1 MLWFSRRLP
10 GALTMR
16 KILVVAGAAIGLSAC
31 ASPETVRQAAIYNCL
46 QVGITESDPQF
57 PICARSYA
65 LQQQEG
71 ALTQNF
77 KAEYDPNQRYRGIR
91 HRADVFR

>member
-1 MLWFSRRLP
+1 
-10 GALTMR
+10 MR
-16 KILVVAGAAIGLSAC
+16 KILVAACAVIGLSNC
-31 ASPETVRQAAIYNCL
+31 AAPESVQQAAITNCL

-71 ALTQNF
+71 ALTQNYRI
-77 KAEYDPNQRYRGIR
+77 EYDPNQRDRGIR
-91 HRADVFR
+91 RRADVFR